1 MKADLH
7 LHTAASD
14 GSLSPEDMV
23 KCAVEAGMDVI
34 AITDHDT
41 AAGLVQAQAAA
52 VAAGLYLL
60 PGVELST
67 GLESEVH
74 LLGYGVDVAES
85 RTRSFFEGELHR
97 RRERM
102 LEMLERLEAAGIHIA
117 PQETEGLGGFMGRMN
132 LAQALCAH
140 GYAQSIR
147 EAFDQYMRE
156 GTPTFVPRKRMT
168 VEEGVAALHSLGIV
182 PVLAHPGKSG
192 LTPEKLRMLLPAWI
206 EAGLGG
212 LEAWHASHALGDALC
227 YERIARENGLLVT
240 GGSDCHGR
248 RAQAQPG
255 AQKRRGHAWI
265 GENLSRWR
273 SVQEDVEALKERM
286 ACQCREA

>member
-74 LLGYGVDVAES
+74 LLGYGVDVADS
-85 RTRSFFEGELHR
+85 
-97 RRERM
+97 
-102 LEMLERLEAAGIHIA
+102 
-117 PQETEGLGGFMGRMN
+117 PD
-132 LAQALCAH
+132 
-140 GYAQSIR
+140 
-147 EAFDQYMRE
+147 AFV
-156 GTPTFVPRKRMT
+156 F
-168 VEEGVAALHSLGIV
+168 
-182 PVLAHPGKSG
+182 
-192 LTPEKLRMLLPAWI
+192 
-206 EAGLGG
+206 
-212 LEAWHASHALGDALC
+212 
-227 YERIARENGLLVT
+227 
-240 GGSDCHGR
+240 
-248 RAQAQPG
+248 
-255 AQKRRGHAWI
+255 
-265 GENLSRWR
+265 
-273 SVQEDVEALKERM
+273 
-286 ACQCREA
+286 

>member
-74 LLGYGVDVAES
+74 LLGYGVDVADS

-117 PQETEGLGGFMGRMN
+117 PQETEGLGGFMGLMY
-132 LAQALCAH
+132 LA
-140 GYAQSIR
+140 
-147 EAFDQYMRE
+147 
-156 GTPTFVPRKRMT
+156 
-168 VEEGVAALHSLGIV
+168 
-182 PVLAHPGKSG
+182 
-192 LTPEKLRMLLPAWI
+192 
-206 EAGLGG
+206 
-212 LEAWHASHALGDALC
+212 
-227 YERIARENGLLVT
+227 
-240 GGSDCHGR
+240 
-248 RAQAQPG
+248 
-255 AQKRRGHAWI
+255 
-265 GENLSRWR
+265 
-273 SVQEDVEALKERM
+273 
-286 ACQCREA
+286 